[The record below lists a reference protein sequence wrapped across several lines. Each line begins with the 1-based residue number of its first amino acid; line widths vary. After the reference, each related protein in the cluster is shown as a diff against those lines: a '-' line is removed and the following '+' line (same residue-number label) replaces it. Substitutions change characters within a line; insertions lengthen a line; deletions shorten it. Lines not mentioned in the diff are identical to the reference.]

1 MGGKKSV
8 GQSVLAYR
16 LSAPLIWDRKTPLR
30 ISEAVL
36 KAVSSKHRPLCFVC
50 LLSLAIPFAP
60 TVTRIALDLLY
71 QRLFLYV
78 IEKIWTTTIS
88 NYGRS
93 KNGTDARKR
102 HVVGEIV

>member
-60 TVTRIALDLLY
+60 TVTRIASDLLY
-71 QRLFLYV
+71 QQLFLYV

-102 HVVGEIV
+102 YVVGEIV

>member
-16 LSAPLIWDRKTPLR
+16 LSAPLIWDLKLN
-30 ISEAVL
+30 SLEKAVL
-36 KAVSSKHRPLCFVC
+36 KVVSSNHRPLCFVC

-60 TVTRIALDLLY
+60 TVTRIASDLFY
-71 QRLFLYV
+71 QQLFLYV

-102 HVVGEIV
+102 HVVG